1 MLGDVHKYPALIKE
15 TNLDVFGHMNNA
27 AYLVLFEDARWD
39 LITRNG
45 YGLHKIQETGLG
57 PVILEM
63 TVRYS
68 KELRLRDEIIIESS
82 MIQYEKKTGTM
93 SQKMVRGTDV
103 CCTAEFIVGLF
114 DLKSRKL
121 VSPTPDWLKALGL

>member
-1 MLGDVHKYPALIKE
+1 MHRYPAIIKE

-103 CCTAEFIVGLF
+103 CCTAEFVVALF

-121 VSPTPDWLKALGL
+121 VSPTPEWIKALGLSG